1 MVRTRATSS
10 ATTTAVP
17 LVVDAPMAPPPPPST
32 NSADNPPRI
41 EHSAPVPQSTPVD
54 RPLYEDIR
62 SPYYLSNSDHPSMAL
77 VTLVL
82 TDRNFQP
89 WKRDFKLSIGARN
102 KTPFLE
108 GDDSVSAYFTKL
120 TAMWDEINQLRPRIP
135 CTCVAA
141 IQTQDHLNHDQG
153 LQFLKERQRTLP
165 HVAPATNTQS
175 TLPDSTPA
183 TNAASKNKRPRPHC
197 TNCQKPGH
205 YKDKCYFL
213 IGFLPGYGNQK
224 SNDNTTTR
232 KPDLVSTSKTFP
244 QTSQVSTNILGI
256 NPSQLTSAQCQ
267 QLISMLIQRLQP
279 STDASTS
286 NDNAVV
292 NHFSGIT
299 SPFSWMIDSGTTHH
313 VCCNKSCFSAITH
326 NTINKYVT
334 LPNGTKVQIEHID
347 TVNINSCITLHN
359 VLFVPQFHYN
369 LLSVH
374 ALLQHSNHSMHFT
387 ANYCYIQDHSQTSKI
402 GTAKRIGNLYY
413 LQQQTIPNKVSPI
426 ITCNIHLDKLQWH
439 TRLGHPSQNAVVE
452 RKHQHILNTARALA
466 FQSNLPLVYW
476 SCMVTTAVYLIN

>member
-41 EHSAPVPQSTPVD
+41 EHSLCSQSTPGY
-54 RPLYEDIR
+54 RNFHLG
-62 SPYYLSNSDHPSMAL
+62 N
-77 VTLVL
+77 VTLNSQLEHETRLHFLKILHSVSPEIKSSIMYLETASKMWTVL
-82 TDRNFQP
+82 NNRFNQGNGPRIFELNETLTYLYQ
-89 WKRDFKLSIGARN
+89 
-102 KTPFLE
+102 

-141 IQTQDHLNHDQG
+141 IHTQDHLNHDQ
-153 LQFLKERQRTLP
+153 ERQRTLP
-165 HVAPATNTQS
+165 HVAPATNAQS

-292 NHFSGIT
+292 NHFSG
-299 SPFSWMIDSGTTHH
+299 PFSDIKDWDS
-313 VCCNKSCFSAITH
+313 
-326 NTINKYVT
+326 
-334 LPNGTKVQIEHID
+334 
-347 TVNINSCITLHN
+347 
-359 VLFVPQFHYN
+359 
-369 LLSVH
+369 
-374 ALLQHSNHSMHFT
+374 
-387 ANYCYIQDHSQTSKI
+387 
-402 GTAKRIGNLYY
+402 
-413 LQQQTIPNKVSPI
+413 
-426 ITCNIHLDKLQWH
+426 
-439 TRLGHPSQNAVVE
+439 
-452 RKHQHILNTARALA
+452 
-466 FQSNLPLVYW
+466 
-476 SCMVTTAVYLIN
+476 